1 MLESFYTTV
10 AQASFT
16 LLALWWVLLQIRH
29 DEWINDVA
37 YRRSIYDVSLYFL
50 LPGMMSLGSLLA
62 VQEAWIWRANF
73 AVFGTI
79 GAVESA
85 WLIGG
90 RGRMRTAAPFVRMTD
105 VLSVALYGLV
115 ALVAVWENLPDD
127 LGIGL
132 RSLELEGFLVGGLL
146 LIGITLAAVIF
157 VSSGPHT
164 QGANRPSDQTPPNQ
178 PRE

>member
-29 DEWINDVA
+29 DEWIDDVA

-85 WLIGG
+85 WLIAG
-90 RGRMRTAAPFVRMTD
+90 RGKLRTAAPFVRVTD
-105 VLSVALYGLV
+105 VLSVVLYGLV
-115 ALVAVWENLPDD
+115 VLVAVWEKLPDE
-127 LGIGL
+127 LGIDL

-146 LIGITLAAVIF
+146 LIGISLAAVIF
-157 VSSGPHT
+157 VSTGPHVE
-164 QGANRPSDQTPPNQ
+164 QSR
-178 PRE
+178 REN